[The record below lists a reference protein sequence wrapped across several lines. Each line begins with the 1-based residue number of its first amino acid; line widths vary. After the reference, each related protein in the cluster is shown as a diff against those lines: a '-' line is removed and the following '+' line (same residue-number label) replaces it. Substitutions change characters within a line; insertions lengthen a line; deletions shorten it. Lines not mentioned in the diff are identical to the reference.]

1 VGVGIN
7 GYSNTGFIVGNNR
20 DDNTEF
26 IVIVELRTA
35 MRWSQGWEGLVWPC
49 CNIIILDDR

>member
-1 VGVGIN
+1 MGVGIN